1 MKKLVVCGSTG
12 TQGGSLIEVM
22 KDIEGWDI
30 FGFTRDM
37 KSEQAKAL
45 ISQGTTMGEAD
56 LEDNS
61 SLVKVIE
68 GADCVFGITQP
79 WNKSYTKVNTDAE
92 LKQGVN
98 IVDAC
103 KATDV
108 KHLVLSTAA
117 HLTDEKVGL
126 PHVDVKIDIEEYAKA
141 SGVPTTY
148 LKPGQFMDNIGKKF
162 LAVKKGKIR
171 GFVAGDARVPYIA
184 TKDIGEFARIAF
196 ENPDEYI
203 SQHIKLIGDFIS
215 GDKLAE
221 TMGIIRGG
229 DFRYTAVPKWLIWIM
244 SREFYVMRVAF
255 EELARDEIADQI
267 PPEIEK
273 CKKIYPGLMSME
285 SYLVSKG
292 WDKKPL

>member
-22 KDIEGWDI
+22 KDLEGWEI

-45 ISQGTTMGEAD
+45 ISQGITMGEAD
-56 LEDNS
+56 LEDYG

-103 KATDV
+103 KAAGV

-126 PHVDVKIDIEEYAKA
+126 PHVDVKIDI
-141 SGVPTTY
+141 
-148 LKPGQFMDNIGKKF
+148 
-162 LAVKKGKIR
+162 
-171 GFVAGDARVPYIA
+171 
-184 TKDIGEFARIAF
+184 GESARIAF

-221 TMGIIRGG
+221 TMGIIRDE

-255 EELARDEIADQI
+255 EELARDEIADLI